1 VQRYARQEYDQSG
14 HPIYSFHLDVIHFAI
29 APGYGVDKK
38 SLTNHNIKSKRLI
51 QNHSACFAWKCRR
64 NQTNKKQQPGQVP
77 DFVQSCCFA
86 CSEIF

>member
-38 SLTNHNIKSKRLI
+38 SLTNEKVFISI
-51 QNHSACFAWKCRR
+51 PP
-64 NQTNKKQQPGQVP
+64 KKILT
-77 DFVQSCCFA
+77 F
-86 CSEIF
+86 